1 MTAATAT
8 SPQLEGMG
16 GVYCEDCDIA
26 EPTDPADPMA
36 RYRGVDAH
44 AVDRDAAARLWE
56 VSAQM
61 TGIDAF

>member
-44 AVDRDAAARLWE
+44 AVDRDAATRLWE